1 MVRSE
6 IAPHRKLEVPR
17 VELHPGFG
25 GWVRKKKAPGSLTPG
40 AFHYKD
46 CSLCVLYVRRLL
58 AFGAL
63 RDVEG
68 NLLAFLEGLE
78 ALHLDGR
85 EVREEVFAAVVGRD
99 EPVTLR
105 VIEPLHSSGCHSI
118 TCLLLNGW
126 SPAHRSD
133 RGPARLT
140 GGDAESL
147 KPNSNALFTRRPPE
161 CQYRGRRGENRARI
175 PPGEANLAPKRLKG
189 LKNPVRL
196 SILARS

>member
-25 GWVRKKKAPGSLTPG
+25 GWVRKKKAPGTLTPG

-140 GGDAESL
+140 EGDAESL
-147 KPNSNALFTRRPPE
+147 KPNSNALFTRRLPE
-161 CQYRGRRGENRARI
+161 CQYRAAEGKIGPGPQPGKQMSRPRA
-175 PPGEANLAPKRLKG
+175 
-189 LKNPVRL
+189 
-196 SILARS
+196 